1 MNEERKEGM
10 NKVTINYPPSFL
22 LLCSQLS
29 DISSA
34 REGVILMRYDEDF
47 ESGSGVASETVPL

>member
-1 MNEERKEGM
+1 M